1 MNERLEKEID
11 KRFEQAK
18 VVGYMDGY
26 GPVEISKE
34 PFTRIARHF
43 YNLALEDV
51 KKEIERIRTNVYDC
65 AKMRPAERQLGACM
79 ALDDIE
85 DFINEQSK

>member
-43 YNLALEDV
+43 YNLALEEV
-51 KKEIERIRTNVYDC
+51 KKELNQLRKESSPALMDFYDVLDY
-65 AKMRPAERQLGACM
+65 LG
-79 ALDDIE
+79 DYID
-85 DFINEQSK
+85 EQSK